1 MKTKL
6 AVIMNVLLILG
17 AIVYSLFVS
26 PKMPNIVPTHWNAA
40 GQVDKYGNKAL
51 TLWLMPGT
59 MVMMLV
65 LLVSLPKISPEQ
77 FSIEPFKPAFNSI
90 MVIVNVMVGYL
101 HFIIIQAALNPK
113 FDIIKFMGIGIFLCF
128 ALLGNSLGKIRKNYF
143 MGIRTPWTLSSA
155 SNWIATHRMA
165 AWTITGANL
174 IAFFAILIG
183 VNWLVCFAISTLSFL
198 IPVCYSYYHF
208 KTKPQQ

>member
-6 AVIMNVLLILG
+6 AVIINVLLILG
-17 AIVYSLFVS
+17 AIAYSLTVS
-26 PKMPNIVPTHWNAA
+26 SKMPNVVPTHWNAA
-40 GQVDKYGNKAL
+40 GQVDKYGNKAI
-51 TLWLMPGT
+51 TLWMTPGI
-59 MVMMLV
+59 MVMMLA
-65 LLVSLPKISPEQ
+65 LLVSLPKMSPEQ
-77 FSIEPFKPAFNSI
+77 FSIEPFRPAFNWI
-90 MVIVNVMVGYL
+90 MVIVNAMMGYM
-101 HFIIIQAALNPK
+101 HFVIVQAALNPK
-113 FDIIKFMGIGIFLCF
+113 FDIIKFMGIGMFLCF

-155 SNWIATHRMA
+155 SNWIATHRVA

-183 VNWLVCFAISTLSFL
+183 VHWVICFAISTLSFL

-208 KTKPQQ
+208 RTKPQQ